1 MKRIRLVTWLVPSTI
16 VLLLASFAGLPGLRP
31 VMGFGPQARP
41 ARPGTLELAVLD
53 QASGQPTP
61 ARVELLDADGKGYIA
76 QDALPIDGDCVDRV
90 IPADYTLERA
100 IAVMSKKF
108 TNPFTK
114 TAQFY
119 SVGNSVVSLPPGDYK
134 LKLRKGPEY
143 ELQESQL
150 HINSGET
157 TNLTVKMSRWINLPE
172 QGWYSADDHLHIA
185 RPVKELN
192 PFLSKWMQA
201 EDVHVANL
209 LEWGLST
216 RFHNTLQ
223 YSFGEGGLY
232 REGDYLLATGQE
244 NPRTHFRGHAIILG
258 GKTPI
263 NEPEAYLIYQL
274 FWEEAEKQG
283 ALKGYAHFGKTSGA
297 EYGLAID
304 LHGHLLNFLE
314 VLQFEHGV
322 YDVWYDILNLGFRM
336 TPTAGTDYPCL
347 AGIPGRERFYTK
359 VESPLTYDAWLGGVR
374 AGKTFVT
381 NGPILEFQINGKE
394 MGDEVFLK
402 KPGPVVVEG
411 RARFDPRRDIL
422 DRIEIIVNGETVKSF
437 PRKGEDSEISFQ
449 LPLEM
454 PETSWV
460 ALRASGRKTDEATGV
475 FPPFFG
481 PSSLAHTAPIYVTI
495 QGTPPLQAQPQ
506 AKVLA
511 RKWLAKLEDLE
522 ARLQEDQIQYLG
534 RPPANDGVDAEYI
547 RKNRAALL
555 QAIQSAKEYFTGL
568 AR

>member
-1 MKRIRLVTWLVPSTI
+1 MKRIGPFTFLVPSI
-16 VLLLASFAGLPGLRP
+16 IILVIASLVGAPGLRP
-31 VMGFGPQARP
+31 LMGSAPQAHP
-41 ARPGTLELAVLD
+41 PRPGTLELAVLD
-53 QASGQPTP
+53 EASGQPTP
-61 ARVELLDADGKGYIA
+61 ARVELLDAEGQGHVA

-100 IAVMSKKF
+100 FAVMSKQF
-108 TNPFTK
+108 VDPYTK
-114 TAQFY
+114 TVQFY
-119 SVGNSVVSLPPGDYK
+119 TVGNSVVSLPPGDYK

-143 ELQESQL
+143 DLQERQL

-157 TNLTVKMSRWINLPE
+157 TNLAVKMSRWINMPE

-185 RPVKELN
+185 RPIKELN
-192 PFLSKWMQA
+192 PFISKWMQA
-201 EDVHVANL
+201 EDVRVANL
-209 LEWGLST
+209 LEWGLSS

-223 YSFGEGGLY
+223 YSFGEGGWY
-232 REGDYLLATGQE
+232 REGDYVLATGQE

-274 FWEEAEKQG
+274 FWEEAERQG
-283 ALKGYAHFGKTSGA
+283 ALKGYAHFGKISGA

-304 LHGHLLNFLE
+304 LHAHLLNFLE

-336 TPTAGTDYPCL
+336 TPTAGTDYPCI
-347 AGIPGRERFYTK
+347 ASIPGRERFYTK
-359 VESPLTYDAWLGGVR
+359 VDGPLTYDAWLGGVR

-381 NGPILEFQINGKE
+381 NGPILEFRINGKG
-394 MGDEVFLK
+394 MGDEVLLK

-411 RARFDPRRDIL
+411 RVRFDPRRDIV
-422 DRIEIIVNGETVKSF
+422 DRLELIVDGEVVKSF
-437 PRKGEDSEISFQ
+437 PRKGEASEISFQ
-449 LPLEM
+449 LPYEV
-454 PETSWV
+454 PQTSWV
-460 ALRASGRKTDEATGV
+460 ALRASGRKTDEATGS

-495 QGTPPLQAQPQ
+495 QGTPPLQAQPP

-534 RPPANDGVDAEYI
+534 RPAVNDGVDADTI

-555 QAIQSAKEYFTGL
+555 QAIQNAKQYFTDL